1 MSRSGSGRSRNDNVG
16 LYRDN
21 AVVLRSWKLGESDRI
36 VSMMTQSNGKIRCV
50 AKGVRKTR
58 SKFGSRVEPTNH
70 LQVQLYRG
78 KGDLDTLTQVES
90 IDRFPILRQDLEL
103 FARAS
108 AMLEAVEVVSQER
121 EPNEP
126 LYTMLARALH
136 TVSSSESHLVV
147 AGFFLKLLAQEG
159 FSPSV
164 DVCVLCGSTTDLTHF
179 SIVDGGTTCG
189 SCRNG
194 FPISVDAT
202 ALLHLA
208 LRGQM
213 GAVLNQP
220 ASPSTRE
227 FDSLST
233 RLLEHHLERRL
244 RSSTVLEQA

>member
-1 MSRSGSGRSRNDNVG
+1 MSAPSHG

-21 AVVLRSWKLGESDRI
+21 AVVLRTWKLGESDRI
-36 VSMMTQSNGKIRCV
+36 VSLMTQSNGKVRCV
-50 AKGVRKTR
+50 AKGARKTR
-58 SKFGSRVEPTNH
+58 SRFGSRVEPTNH

-90 IDRFPILRQDLEL
+90 IDRFPVLREDLEL

-108 AMLEAVEVVSQER
+108 AMLEAVEVVSQDR
-121 EPNEP
+121 EPNEA

-136 TVSSSESHLVV
+136 TVASSQSHLVV

-164 DVCVLCGSTTDLTHF
+164 DVCVLCGSEKDLTHF

-189 SCRNG
+189 TCRTG
-194 FPISVDAT
+194 FPISVDAA

-213 GAVLNQP
+213 GAVLNQA
-220 ASPSTRE
+220 ASPATHE
-227 FDSLST
+227 FDGLAT
-233 RLLEHHLERRL
+233 RLLEHNLERRL

>member
-108 AMLEAVEVVSQER
+108 AMLEAVEVISQER

>member
-1 MSRSGSGRSRNDNVG
+1 MSRSGAGRSRNDGIG

-58 SKFGSRVEPTNH
+58 SRFGSRVEPTNH

-78 KGDLDTLTQVES
+78 KGELDTLTQVES
-90 IDRFPILRQDLEL
+90 IDRFPILREDLEL

-108 AMLEAVEVVSQER
+108 AMLEAVEVVSQDR
-121 EPNEP
+121 EPNEA

-136 TVSSSESHLVV
+136 TVSSSQSHLVV

-164 DVCVLCGSTTDLTHF
+164 DVCVLCGTATDLTHF

-189 SCRNG
+189 TCRNG

-220 ASPSTRE
+220 ASPATRE
-227 FDSLST
+227 FDSLAT
-233 RLLEHHLERRL
+233 RLLEHNLERRL